1 MNSVRETCDGAP
13 PEDAARMIYAR
24 ELPPVN
30 VESTLTR
37 PCNDCHSSRTV
48 WPWYS
53 HMAPVSWMLA
63 SHVNEGRA
71 DLNFSEWAAYV
82 RTVGF
87 AMRSSISGTLDS
99 AANRSRSPMRQ
110 NTRRFPN
117 SITLWPASTASSGS
131 CGAHVDSATAELSR
145 RAVILGSA
153 ATVVLMSVSTSAL
166 AFEA

>member
-1 MNSVRETCDGAP
+1 MEP

-24 ELPPVN
+24 ELTPVN
-30 VESTLTR
+30 VQSTLNR

-53 HMAPVSWMLA
+53 HIAPVSWMLA

-82 RTVGF
+82 RTVRF
-87 AMRSSISGTLDS
+87 ATRSSICGTLDS

-110 NTRRFPN
+110 NARKFPN
-117 SITLWPASTASSGS
+117 SITLASEHR
-131 CGAHVDSATAELSR
+131 AHT
-145 RAVILGSA
+145 
-153 ATVVLMSVSTSAL
+153 
-166 AFEA
+166 

>member
-1 MNSVRETCDGAP
+1 MLANCRQSMSSQP
-13 PEDAARMIYAR
+13 
-24 ELPPVN
+24 LP
-30 VESTLTR
+30 LTR
-37 PCNDCHSSRTV
+37 PCNDCHSSRIV

-53 HMAPVSWMLA
+53 HIAPVSWMLA

-87 AMRSSISGTLDS
+87 AMRSSICVTLDS

-110 NTRRFPN
+110 NARRFPN
-117 SITLWPASTASSGS
+117 SITLWPASTASSES

-145 RAVILGSA
+145 SAAILGSA
-153 ATVVLMSVSTSAL
+153 ATVVLMSVPTSAL
-166 AFEA
+166 AFEP